1 MGERPEGPGSMK
13 TSVSWTHHMP
23 LFSEFLTKETINAL
37 VVQATIQFSNTCSQ
51 MHSNQKD
58 SNQRQEDPCVFLKH
72 NLLYCLIPPCTFP
85 HESENFLLCY
95 LICHRILSVK
105 YNRYSQ
111 NNYQMH
117 ELTHI
122 FNFHRSQIHECQE
135 SIIRSTFLHPA

>member
-1 MGERPEGPGSMK
+1 MGERPEGPGSTK

-72 NLLYCLIPPCTFP
+72 NLLFTVLYHLAPFP
-85 HESENFLLCY
+85 MNLKTLC
-95 LICHRILSVK
+95 CAILFATVS
-105 YNRYSQ
+105 
-111 NNYQMH
+111 
-117 ELTHI
+117 
-122 FNFHRSQIHECQE
+122 
-135 SIIRSTFLHPA
+135 